1 MFKPGFH
8 NGRHYTEYVD
18 QVKQLTRE
26 KRLKDAE
33 QLLMSLVDA
42 TESEARQES
51 TGVAPWYYEQLALIY
66 RKDKDLI
73 QELSILE
80 RFGSQRHSPGKKP
93 ETLMLRL
100 EKVRELLRS
109 R

>member
-1 MFKPGFH
+1 MFKAGFH

-26 KRLKDAE
+26 KRLEEAE

-51 TGVAPWYYEQLALIY
+51 TGVAPWYYEHLAMIY
-66 RKDKDLI
+66 RKNKDLI
-73 QELSILE
+73 RQLSILE
-80 RFGSQRHSPGKKP
+80 RFGSQRHAPGKKP

-100 EKVRELLRS
+100 EKVRDLLRN